1 MVTMVNYRLSLLIV
15 ASAIALPWLL
25 TTLGCCPD
33 FLVDIANWLKV
44 TDLLSQVKNVWSFP
58 YSFGSKKSD
67 NDHSTPVSAS
77 PHTLDPD
84 KLEET
89 ASGVFTKSE
98 LSKYTGERESAP
110 IYLAVLGQV
119 FDVSSGRK
127 FYGPGNPYSFF
138 SGRDASGAFVTGDFT
153 EKGLTDDIEG
163 FTGNQLIG
171 IGEWVD
177 FYKENY
183 KHIGYVSGKFY
194 TNDGKPTKVLE
205 RINAKVAKF
214 NKQQEMD
221 KLRAS
226 RPPCNI
232 ETDHKTGTKV
242 WCTQKSGG
250 VLRNWVGVPRLMY
263 RPGDS
268 TLSCV
273 CVQLSSLTEHEKRS
287 SAIRSYPGCEPTST
301 SCKVPN
307 NFNMDTLL

>member
-1 MVTMVNYRLSLLIV
+1 MVNYRLSLMIV

-25 TTLGCCPD
+25 TTLGCCPA
-33 FLVDIANWLKV
+33 FLVGIANRLKV
-44 TDLLSQVKNVWSFP
+44 TDLLRQLENVWSLP
-58 YSFGSKKSD
+58 YSFGSQKPN
-67 NDHSTPVSAS
+67 NDHSTPVTAS

-84 KLEET
+84 ELEET

-98 LSKYTGERESAP
+98 LSKYIGERESAP
-110 IYLAVLGQV
+110 IYLAVLGHV

-127 FYGPGNPYSFF
+127 FYGPGKPYSFF
-138 SGRDASGAFVTGDFT
+138 S
-153 EKGLTDDIEG
+153 
-163 FTGNQLIG
+163 
-171 IGEWVD
+171 
-177 FYKENY
+177 
-183 KHIGYVSGKFY
+183 GYVSGKFY
-194 TNDGKPTKVLE
+194 TNDGRPTKVLE
-205 RINAKVAKF
+205 RINAKITEF

-232 ETDHKTGTKV
+232 ETDHKAGTRV
-242 WCTQKSGG
+242 WCTQESGG

-301 SCKVPN
+301 SCQVPN
-307 NFNMDTLL
+307 SVNMDILLQAS